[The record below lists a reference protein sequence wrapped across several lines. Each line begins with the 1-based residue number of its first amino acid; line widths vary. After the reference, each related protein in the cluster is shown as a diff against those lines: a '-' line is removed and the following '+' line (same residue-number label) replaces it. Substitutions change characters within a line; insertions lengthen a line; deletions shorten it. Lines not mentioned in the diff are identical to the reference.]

1 MLNVAPWRI
10 WLVIIVTIAGVIFAS
25 PNFVPRS
32 YVAGIPFLKDL
43 RPINLGLDLQGGA
56 YLMYQVDVKALEK
69 QQLESAVDDMAR
81 VLREARPR
89 ISYTGRGVADGAARL
104 RLVNTEDS
112 ARAMKLL
119 SEQVAQDVQ
128 AGGFGRTEKSITFTQ
143 SPDGLIE
150 GRFSQAFLEQSTRRA
165 VDQSREVIMR
175 RIDPG
180 GVSETSVQRQGV
192 DRIVVQAPGEQD
204 PETLKRRIGQTARL
218 TFHLVDHNV
227 QPEDALAGRVPPGT
241 VLLPQDD
248 PREPVVA
255 VKERAILS
263 GDDLNSS
270 NPSFDQQ
277 TGAPVVSFRFDSR
290 GARIFGQVTQQNVQ
304 KRFAVVLD
312 GRVITAPNI
321 IEPILGGSGQISG
334 NFTPQ
339 SAKELSDLLNA
350 GALPAPLTIEEQRS
364 VGPGLGQDAI
374 DAGQTSTMIAGV
386 LVLIFMVL
394 AYGLLF
400 GGIAVIALIV
410 NGVLILA
417 AMSVTGAALTLPG
430 VAGLILTLAV
440 ALDANVLIYERM
452 RDELKAGRAPALAID
467 AGFGRAMVT
476 ILDANITNLGA
487 ALIMMALAPP
497 GPVKGFAWT
506 LTIGVFTS
514 VFTAVLVTQILVAW
528 WFRSTRPKKLPIH

>member
-10 WLVIIVTIAGVIFAS
+10 WLVIIVTIVGLVVAA
-25 PNFVPRS
+25 PNFIPAS
-32 YVAGIPFLKDL
+32 YRENIPVLKDL
-43 RPINLGLDLQGGA
+43 RPVNLGLDLQGGA
-56 YLMYQVDVKALEK
+56 YLLYQVDVKALEK

-81 VLREARPR
+81 VLREAKPR
-89 ISYTGRGVADGAARL
+89 ISYTGRGVANDAARL
-104 RLVNTEDS
+104 RLVNPADS
-112 ARAMKLL
+112 QRALKLL
-119 SEQVAQDVQ
+119 NDEVATDVQ
-128 AGGFGRTEKSITFTQ
+128 VGGFGRTEKSMSFTQ
-143 SPDGLIE
+143 TPDGLIE
-150 GRFSQAFLEQSTRRA
+150 GRFSKTLLEQSTRRA

-180 GVSETSVQRQGV
+180 GVSETSVQRQGL

-227 QPEDALAGRVPPGT
+227 QPQDAAAGRVPPGT
-241 VLLPQDD
+241 VLMPQDD
-248 PREPVVA
+248 AREPFVA

-277 TGAPVVSFRFDSR
+277 TNEPVVAFRFDSR
-290 GARIFGQVTQQNVQ
+290 GARIFGQITQQNTG

-312 GRVITAPNI
+312 GKVITAPNI
-321 IEPILGGSGQISG
+321 NEPILGGSGQISG
-334 NFTPQ
+334 SFTPE

-350 GALPAPLTIEEQRS
+350 GALPAPLAIVEQRS

-374 DAGQTSTMIAGV
+374 EAGQLSTMIAGV
-386 LVLIFMVL
+386 LVLVFMIL

-410 NGVLILA
+410 NGILILA
-417 AMSVTGAALTLPG
+417 AMSAFGAALTLPG

-440 ALDANVLIYERM
+440 ALDANVLIFERM
-452 RDELKAGRAPALAID
+452 RDEAKSGRAPALAID
-467 AGFGRAMVT
+467 SGFSRAFVT

-487 ALIMMALAPP
+487 ALIMMSLAPP

-514 VFTAVLVTQILVAW
+514 VFTAVLVTQILMAW
-528 WFRSTRPKKLPIH
+528 WFRAARPKKLPIQ

>member
-10 WLVIIVTIAGVIFAS
+10 WLVIIVTIVGLVVAS
-25 PNFVPRS
+25 PNFVPQS
-32 YVAGIPFLKDL
+32 YRANIPVLKDL
-43 RPINLGLDLQGGA
+43 KPVNLGLDLQGGA
-56 YLMYQVDVKALEK
+56 YLLYQVDVKALEK
-69 QQLESAVDDMAR
+69 QQLEAAVDDMAR
-81 VLREARPR
+81 VLREAKPR

-104 RLVNTEDS
+104 RLVNPADS
-112 ARAMKLL
+112 PRALKLL
-119 SEQVAQDVQ
+119 SDEIATDVQ
-128 AGGFGRTEKSITFTQ
+128 AGGFGRTEKSISFTQ
-143 SPDGLIE
+143 TPEGLIE
-150 GRFSQAFLEQSTRRA
+150 GRFSKTMLEQSTRRA

-180 GVSETSVQRQGV
+180 GVSETSVQRQGI

-227 QPEDALAGRVPPGT
+227 QPQDAAAGRVPPGT
-241 VLLPQDD
+241 VLMPQDD
-248 PREPVVA
+248 AREPFVA

-277 TGAPVVSFRFDSR
+277 TNEPVVSFKFDGR
-290 GARIFGQVTQQNVQ
+290 GARIFGQITLANTG

-312 GRVITAPNI
+312 GKVITAPNI
-321 IEPILGGSGQISG
+321 NEPILGGSGQISG
-334 NFTPQ
+334 NFTPE

-350 GALPAPLTIEEQRS
+350 GALPAPLAIVEQRS

-374 DAGQTSTMIAGV
+374 EAGQVSTMIAGV
-386 LVLIFMVL
+386 LVLVFMIL

-400 GGIAVIALIV
+400 GGISVIALVV
-410 NGVLILA
+410 NGILILA
-417 AMSVTGAALTLPG
+417 AMSLTGAALTLPG

-452 RDELKAGRAPALAID
+452 RDEAKAGRAPAIAID
-467 AGFGRAMVT
+467 AGFSRAIVT
-476 ILDANITNLGA
+476 ILDANVTHLGA
-487 ALIMMALAPP
+487 ALIMMSLAPP

-514 VFTAVLVTQILVAW
+514 VFTAVLVTQLLVAW
-528 WFRSTRPKKLPIH
+528 WFRAARPKKLPIQ

>member
-10 WLVIIVTIAGVIFAS
+10 WLVIIVTIVGIVFAA
-25 PNFVPRS
+25 PNFVPQSFRAN
-32 YVAGIPFLKDL
+32 VPVLKDL
-43 RPINLGLDLQGGA
+43 RPVNLGLDLRGGA
-56 YLMYQVDVKALEK
+56 YLMYQVDVAALQR
-69 QQLESAVDDMAR
+69 QQLDATVDDMAR

-89 ISYTGRGVADGAARL
+89 IAYTGRGVSEGAARL
-104 RLVNTEDS
+104 RLVNAADTE
-112 ARAMKLL
+112 RALKLL
-119 SEQVAQDVQ
+119 NDEVAEDIQ
-128 AGGFGRTEKSITFTQ
+128 AGGFGRVEKSIIFAQT
-143 SPDGLIE
+143 PDGVIE
-150 GRFSQAFLEQSTRRA
+150 GRYTPAMIEQSTRRA

-180 GVSETSVQRQGV
+180 GVSETSVQRQGL

-227 QPEDALAGRVPPGT
+227 RPEDAFAGRVPPGT

-248 PREPVVA
+248 QSEPLVA

-290 GARIFGQVTQQNVQ
+290 GARIFGQITQQNVQ

-334 NFTPQ
+334 NFTPE

-350 GALPAPLTIEEQRS
+350 GALPAPLSILDQRS

-374 DAGQTSTMIAGV
+374 EAGQVSTMIAGV
-386 LVLIFMVL
+386 LVLVFMVL

-410 NGVLILA
+410 NGILILA
-417 AMSVTGAALTLPG
+417 AMSAIGAALTLPG

-440 ALDANVLIYERM
+440 ALDANVLIFERM
-452 RDELKAGRAPALAID
+452 RDEAKSGRAPALAID
-467 AGFGRAMVT
+467 SGFSRAFVT

-487 ALIMMALAPP
+487 ALIMMSLAPP

-514 VFTAVLVTQILVAW
+514 VFTAVLVTQILMAW
-528 WFRSTRPKKLPIH
+528 WFRAARPKKLPI

>member
-10 WLVIIVTIAGVIFAS
+10 WLVILVTIAGAVLAA
-25 PNFVPRS
+25 PNFVPQS
-32 YVAGIPFLKDL
+32 YRANIPVLKDL
-43 RPINLGLDLQGGA
+43 KPVNLGLDLQGGA
-56 YLMYQVDVKALEK
+56 YLMYEVDVAALQK
-69 QQLESAVDDMAR
+69 QQLEGAVDDMTR

-89 ISYTGRGVADGAARL
+89 ISYTGRGVANGAARL
-104 RLVNTEDS
+104 RLVNPADS
-112 ARAMKLL
+112 QRALKLL
-119 SEQVAQDVQ
+119 TDGIATDVQ
-128 AGGFGRTEKSITFTQ
+128 AGGFGRTEKSIVFTQ
-143 SPDGLIE
+143 SSDGLIE
-150 GRFSQAFLEQSTRRA
+150 GRFSQIQIEQATRRA

-180 GVSETSVQRQGV
+180 GVSETSVQRQGI

-227 QPEDALAGRVPPGT
+227 PPEDVAAGRVPPGT
-241 VLLPQDD
+241 VLMPQDS
-248 PREPVVA
+248 PNEPFVA
-255 VKERAILS
+255 VKERALLS

-270 NPSFDQQ
+270 APSFDQQ
-277 TGAPVVSFRFDSR
+277 TNEPVVSFKFDSR

-312 GRVITAPNI
+312 GKVITAPNI
-321 IEPILGGSGQISG
+321 NEPILGGSGQISG
-334 NFTPQ
+334 NFTPE

-350 GALPAPLTIEEQRS
+350 GALPAPLSIVEQRS

-374 DAGQTSTMIAGV
+374 EAGQVSTMIAGV
-386 LVLIFMVL
+386 LVLIFMIL
-394 AYGLLF
+394 AYGFLF
-400 GGIAVIALIV
+400 GGISVVALVV

-417 AMSVTGAALTLPG
+417 AMSLTGAALTLPG

-452 RDELKAGRAPALAID
+452 RDEAKAGRAPAIAID
-467 AGFGRAMVT
+467 AGFSRAIVT
-476 ILDANITNLGA
+476 ILDANVTHLGA
-487 ALIMMALAPP
+487 ALIMMSLAPP

-528 WFRSTRPKKLPIH
+528 WFRATRPKKLPIQ

>member
-10 WLVIIVTIAGVIFAS
+10 WLVIIVTLAS
-25 PNFVPRS
+25 LVLAAPNFVPESVRAN
-32 YVAGIPFLKDL
+32 VPVLKDL
-43 RPINLGLDLQGGA
+43 EPVNLGLDLQGGA
-56 YLMYQVDVKALEK
+56 YLLYQVDVKALEK
-69 QQLESAVDDMAR
+69 QQLETAVDDMAR
-81 VLREARPR
+81 VLREAKPR
-89 ISYTGRGVADGAARL
+89 IPYTGRGVADGAARL
-104 RLVNTEDS
+104 RLVNVEDS
-112 ARAMKLL
+112 ARALKVLND
-119 SEQVAQDVQ
+119 QVAQDIQ
-128 AGGFGRTEKSITFTQ
+128 AGGFGRTEKSVIFTQ
-143 SPDGLIE
+143 TPEGLIE
-150 GRFSQAFLEQSTRRA
+150 GRFSPAQIEQSTRRA

-180 GVSETSVQRQGV
+180 GVSETSVQRQGL

-227 QPEDALAGRVPPGT
+227 QPQDALAGRVPPGT
-241 VLLPQDD
+241 VLMPQDD
-248 PREPVVA
+248 PREPFVA

-263 GDDLNSS
+263 GDDLSS
-270 NPSFDQQ
+270 SSPSFDQNNR
-277 TGAPVVSFRFDSR
+277 PVVSFRFDSR
-290 GARIFGQVTQQNVQ
+290 GASIFGRITQQNVQ

-312 GRVITAPNI
+312 GKVITAPNI

-334 NFTPQ
+334 NFTPE

-374 DAGQTSTMIAGV
+374 EAGQISTMIAGV

-400 GGIAVIALIV
+400 GGISVAALVV
-410 NGVLILA
+410 NGVMILA
-417 AMSVTGAALTLPG
+417 AMSLTGAALTLPG

-452 RDELKAGRAPALAID
+452 RDEAKAGRTPAIAID
-467 AGFGRAMVT
+467 AGFSRAMIT
-476 ILDANITNLGA
+476 IFDANITHLGA
-487 ALIMMALAPP
+487 ALIMMSLAPP

-514 VFTAVLVTQILVAW
+514 VFTAVLVTQILIAW
-528 WFRSTRPKKLPIH
+528 WFRATRPKKLPIQ